1 MFEVKPKES
10 IQNSS
15 QDQNL
20 SLKIKR
26 QQEIEAIKEGVRIID
41 LLNRE
46 GIYYRRVGNNR
57 LRLYSLVNDEKEPS
71 LVVDLVK
78 NRFFDNSSGRKG
90 SVIDF
95 YMYMYDVDYVTAIRD
110 LKKILLGLDVKV
122 EKRPVKLNQ
131 FNRVKVE
138 FLSLMHNYI
147 MPLKNKTVF
156 LDALERVI
164 QNYKSEITNELNKQM
179 SKELDVELE

>member
-1 MFEVKPKES
+1 MSEVKSNER
-10 IQNSS
+10 
-15 QDQNL
+15 L
-20 SLKIKR
+20 GYAIKR
-26 QQEIEAIKEGVRIID
+26 KEEIEAIKSGVRIKD
-41 LLNRE
+41 LLDRE
-46 GIYYRRVGNNR
+46 GIYYRRSGNR

-78 NRFFDNSSGRKG
+78 NKFYDNSSGHKG

-95 YMYMYDVDYVTAIRD
+95 YMYLYNVDYITAVKD
-110 LKKILLGLDVKV
+110 LKNILFGLDVKV

-138 FLSLMHNYI
+138 FMNLMHNYI
-147 MPLKNKTVF
+147 MPLREKTVY

-164 QNYKSEITNELNKQM
+164 QNYKSEITKSLNKQM
-179 SKELDVELE
+179 TKELGIKEDEIELV